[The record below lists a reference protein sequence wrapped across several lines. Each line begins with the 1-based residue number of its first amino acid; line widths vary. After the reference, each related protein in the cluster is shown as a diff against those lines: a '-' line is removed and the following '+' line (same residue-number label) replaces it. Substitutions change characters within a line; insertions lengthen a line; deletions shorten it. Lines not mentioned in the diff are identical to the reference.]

1 MNTTAGS
8 SWTRATD
15 LCMAKVCQA
24 TGAEEGKQAFRYELP
39 PAVNCFALY
48 LGGGEENGTL
58 FCRLSQIEVG
68 GRIEG
73 RFTTPDAAQE
83 FAMLILDAL
92 PVNNEGNVLKFMA
105 RSLPDIAP
113 ENWTS
118 PLDGKQHRVFMLRF
132 NVSCL
137 FDALA

>member
-1 MNTTAGS
+1 MSTTAAS

-15 LCMAKVCQA
+15 TCMEKLCAA
-24 TGAEEGKQAFRYELP
+24 TSAEEGKSAFRYELP
-39 PAVNCFALY
+39 HSINVFALHI
-48 LGGGEENGTL
+48 GGGEENGTL
-58 FCRLSQIEVG
+58 FCGLSQIEMG

-73 RFTTPDAAQE
+73 RFADPASAQE
-83 FAMLILDAL
+83 FAMLALDAL

-105 RSLPDIAP
+105 RSIP
-113 ENWTS
+113 EITAEVWTS

-137 FDALA
+137 FNTLA